1 MISIWLLECSL
12 QYTDD
17 ILPGL
22 LRRVKNRPKAMLVRL
37 AARMAR
43 SCVVVNDGLRLLA
56 WACDS
61 QQHFSS
67 SMCRSPPALLSL
79 RPRLSE
85 QTDSCFGS
93 LLHSVLRNLMS
104 TRVEFDGNSTC
115 DETRFTMIN
124 GRRVHYVRSR
134 RRQTSKW
141 AILCERRSVACAP
154 PPRAPSPS
162 PSPPR
167 VPLAM
172 AAEMSMCQSAISLP
186 ELRAAEPGIGI
197 IVIGGTLVLL
207 VHASATRAYA
217 REMTVPDRGRHLPC
231 HPRSLTFYHLS
242 IFKRGPR
249 DMGRE
254 LGIINY
260 FLLLCI
266 QS

>member
-1 MISIWLLECSL
+1 
-12 QYTDD
+12 
-17 ILPGL
+17 
-22 LRRVKNRPKAMLVRL
+22 
-37 AARMAR
+37 
-43 SCVVVNDGLRLLA
+43 
-56 WACDS
+56 
-61 QQHFSS
+61 
-67 SMCRSPPALLSL
+67 
-79 RPRLSE
+79 
-85 QTDSCFGS
+85 
-93 LLHSVLRNLMS
+93 
-104 TRVEFDGNSTC
+104 
-115 DETRFTMIN
+115 
-124 GRRVHYVRSR
+124 
-134 RRQTSKW
+134 
-141 AILCERRSVACAP
+141 
-154 PPRAPSPS
+154 
-162 PSPPR
+162 
-167 VPLAM
+167 M